1 MLIFIGA
8 GLSINH
14 LTIEAIEWLK
24 KADKIIIDSYTN
36 IIPDFSIDKLFK
48 IIGTRKDVIIANRS
62 MLEGISIK
70 KIVEE
75 AQKLNLAILVPGDPF
90 IATTH
95 DAIRVEAIKH
105 GVQVKTIN
113 GLSIYSLAPSRT
125 GLQAYRFGK
134 TVTLVYPEAFK
145 PYSTIETIYDNLSRN
160 LHTLLLLDLKLE
172 ENKAMTINEAVDIL
186 MDLDEDRKLNNIIA
200 VGLARIGC
208 KDEKIQADRLSRLKK
223 YGFPPPPHS
232 LVIVAKPHP
241 IELDS
246 LKYLCNL
253 PDEIYRELLSSRK
266 YP

>member
-1 MLIFIGA
+1 MLIFIGI

-36 IIPDFSIDKLFK
+36 IIPDFTIDKLFE
-48 IIGTRKDVIIANRS
+48 IIGSKKDVIVANRS
-62 MLEGISIK
+62 MLEGASIK
-70 KIVEE
+70 KIIDE
-75 AQKLNLAILVPGDPF
+75 ARDLDLVLLVPGDPF

-105 GVQVKTIN
+105 GVSVKTIN

-134 TVTLVYPEAFK
+134 TVTLVYPESFK

-172 ENKAMTINEAVDIL
+172 ENKAMTINEAIDVL
-186 MDLDEDRKLNNIIA
+186 MELDEDKRLDNIIA

-208 KDEKIQADRLSRLKK
+208 SDEKIQADKLPHLKK
-223 YGFPPPPHS
+223 YTFPSPPHS
-232 LVIVAKPHP
+232 LIVVAKPHP
-241 IELDS
+241 MELDS
-246 LKYLCNL
+246 LKYLCKL
-253 PDEIYRELLSSRK
+253 PDEIYRDLLGRK
-266 YP
+266 TYP

>member
-1 MLIFIGA
+1 M
-8 GLSINH
+8 SINH

-36 IIPDFSIDKLFK
+36 IIPDFTIDKLFK
-48 IIGTRKDVIIANRS
+48 IIGSKKDVIIANRS
-62 MLEGISIK
+62 MLEGASIK
-70 KIVEE
+70 KIVDE
-75 AQKLNLAILVPGDPF
+75 ARDLNLVLLVPGDPF

-105 GVQVKTIN
+105 GVPVKTVN

-134 TVTLVYPEAFK
+134 TVTLVYPESFK

-172 ENKAMTINEAVDIL
+172 ENKIMTINEAVDIL
-186 MDLDEDRKLNNIIA
+186 MELDEDKRLDNIIA

-208 KDEKIQADRLSRLKK
+208 SDEKIQADKLPYLKK
-223 YGFPPPPHS
+223 YTFPPPPHS
-232 LVIVAKPHP
+232 LIIVAKPHP
-241 IELDS
+241 MELDS
-246 LKYLCNL
+246 LKYLCKL
-253 PDEIYRELLSSRK
+253 PDEIYRDLLGRK
-266 YP
+266 TYP

>member
-1 MLIFIGA
+1 M

-36 IIPDFSIDKLFK
+36 IIPDFSVDKLFE
-48 IIGTRKDVIIANRS
+48 IIGSRKDIIIANRS
-62 MLEGISIK
+62 MLEGASIK

-75 AQKLNLAILVPGDPF
+75 ARNLDLVILVPGDPF

-105 GVQVKTIN
+105 GVSVKTIN

-134 TVTLVYPEAFK
+134 TVTLVYPESFK

-186 MDLDEDRKLNNIIA
+186 MELDEAKKLNNIIA

-208 KDEKIQADRLSRLKK
+208 SDEKIQANRLLNLKK
-223 YGFPPPPHS
+223 YTFPPPPHS

-241 IELDS
+241 MELDS
-246 LKYLCNL
+246 LRYLCNL
-253 PDEIYRELLSSRK
+253 PDEIYRDLVRRRT